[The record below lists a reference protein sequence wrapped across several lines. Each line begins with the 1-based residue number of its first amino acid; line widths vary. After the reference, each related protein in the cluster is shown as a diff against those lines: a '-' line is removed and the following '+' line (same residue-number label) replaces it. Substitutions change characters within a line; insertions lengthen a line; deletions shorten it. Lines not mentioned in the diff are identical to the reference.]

1 MRESLRLSPPG
12 WMTTREA
19 LEDIV
24 LPCGLFL
31 PRGTVMYIDIRGI
44 QRDPDFWQEPEAF
57 QPERFLDKVCVCVCV
72 SLCVCV
78 SVSVC
83 TCGLGEGG

>member
-19 LEDIV
+19 LEDVV

-31 PRGTVMYIDIRGI
+31 PRGTVVYIDIRGI
-44 QRDPDFWQEPEAF
+44 HRDADFWHEPDAF
-57 QPERFLDKVCVCVCV
+57 QPERFLDKVCVGLGVCV
-72 SLCVCV
+72 WFWLPTK
-78 SVSVC
+78 SVTLVIC
-83 TCGLGEGG
+83 FG